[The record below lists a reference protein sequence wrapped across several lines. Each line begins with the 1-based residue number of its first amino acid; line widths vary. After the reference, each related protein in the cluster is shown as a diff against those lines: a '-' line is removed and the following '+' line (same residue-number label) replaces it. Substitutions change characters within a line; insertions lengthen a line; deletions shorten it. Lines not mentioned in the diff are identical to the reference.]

1 MEPKPCP
8 FCGSDRITSE
18 PRRCATCGASGPI
31 WGRLD
36 WNTRAAEPEPEP
48 LPCPWCG
55 GQAKVDREPQIRGDA
70 VLDRYYVVCD
80 NKDCFAA
87 GPLRPTRAE
96 ALAAWNEVA
105 SKA

>member
-1 MEPKPCP
+1 MEPKNCP

-55 GQAKVDREPQIRGDA
+55 EEARLFNGVGDRHYIVCADNSCQATGP
-70 VLDRYYVVCD
+70 VCT
-80 NKDCFAA
+80 
-87 GPLRPTRAE
+87 TRAE
-96 ALAAWNEVA
+96 AVAAWNEVA